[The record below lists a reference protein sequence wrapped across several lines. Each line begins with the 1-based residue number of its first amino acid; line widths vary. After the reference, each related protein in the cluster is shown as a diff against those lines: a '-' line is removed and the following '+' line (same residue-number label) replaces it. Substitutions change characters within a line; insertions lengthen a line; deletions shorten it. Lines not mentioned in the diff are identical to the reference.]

1 MNTKMKKI
9 ILTISIILMTC
20 VSVSAQGGNDAFIND
35 WGGGRNSDPIN
46 SGLIVALPS
55 WSLFGEQDPDPGAPL
70 GSGLLIMTALG
81 AGYAVT
87 RKLKK
92 N

>member
-46 SGLIVALPS
+46 PGVIVALPS
-55 WSLFGEQDPDPGAPL
+55 WNLFNEQDPAPV

>member
-55 WSLFGEQDPDPGAPL
+55 WGLFGEQDPGAPL
-70 GSGLLIMTALG
+70 GSGLLIMTALS